1 MFNRFLDQQQK
12 TLERLG
18 NDKQQQQLRH
28 QQEQQRYDSLKFYV
42 DSMASGASG
51 HALVHQNRLAMRH
64 QLNQLLDQ
72 QADELLLAGKEL
84 EARQRALLA
93 QFGKVKGLEL
103 LVRRRQQQDQQRQRR
118 QEQGQV
124 DDWLN
129 GAGRKG

>member
-18 NDKQQQQLRH
+18 NDKQQQQQRH

-51 HALVHQNRLAMRH
+51 NALVHQNRLAMRH

-84 EARQRALLA
+84 EARQQALLA

>member
-51 HALVHQNRLAMRH
+51 NALVHQNRLAMRH

>member
-1 MFNRFLDQQQK
+1 MFHRFLDQQQK

-51 HALVHQNRLAMRH
+51 NALVHQNRLTMRH

>member
-18 NDKQQQQLRH
+18 NDKQQQQQRH
-28 QQEQQRYDSLKFYV
+28 QQEQHRYDSLKFYV

-51 HALVHQNRLAMRH
+51 NALVHQNRLAMRH

-103 LVRRRQQQDQQRQRR
+103 LVQRRQQQDQQRQRR